1 MTDNSKQKVDN
12 KISGYAMNCNVVC
25 VHCLSFRNR
34 SDLCSVPS
42 NVRTADSFDKGRFP
56 WSQVTCTP
64 VPHKGYLVRGEVLAT
79 QKRYAKDNPTKLD
92 GPRKSTQPYKT

>member
-1 MTDNSKQKVDN
+1 MTDSSKQMVDN
-12 KISGYAMNCNVVC
+12 EIAEYAMKYNVVC
-25 VHCLSFRNR
+25 VCCLGFSFRNR

-64 VPHKGYLVRGEVLAT
+64 VPHKGYLVRGEILAT

-92 GPRKSTQPYKT
+92 GPR

>member
-12 KISGYAMNCNVVC
+12 KIAGYAMNCNVVC
-25 VHCLSFRNR
+25 VCCLSFRNR

-56 WSQVTCTP
+56 WPQVTCTP
-64 VPHKGYLVRGEVLAT
+64 VPHKGYLVRGEILAT
-79 QKRYAKDNPTKLD
+79 QKRYVKDNPTKLD
-92 GPRKSTQPYKT
+92 GPLKSTQPYKT